1 MVERRPPSAA
11 MGPLHCPLCIGLA
24 LLSMLRTAAYGM
36 LLARMAGFGARA
48 VGELPPPLPSP
59 LPAPLLA
66 H

>member
-1 MVERRPPSAA
+1 

-48 VGELPPPLPSP
+48 VGELPPPLSAP

>member
-1 MVERRPPSAA
+1 

-24 LLSMLRTAAYGM
+24 LLSLLRTAAYGM
-36 LLARMAGFGARA
+36 LLARMAGFGSGSP
-48 VGELPPPLPSP
+48 GEQPPPLLAP

>member
-1 MVERRPPSAA
+1 

-24 LLSMLRTAAYGM
+24 LLSMLRTAAYGV
-36 LLARMAGFGARA
+36 LLARMAGFGSRA
-48 VGELPPPLPSP
+48 VGELAPP